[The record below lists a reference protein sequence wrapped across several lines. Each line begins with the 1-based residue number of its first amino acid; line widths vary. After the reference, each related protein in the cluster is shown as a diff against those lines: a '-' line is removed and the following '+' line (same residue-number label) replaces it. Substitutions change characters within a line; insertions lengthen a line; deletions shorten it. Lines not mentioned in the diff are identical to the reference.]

1 MTLRKRVIADRLGLL
16 MRDEIAKAAPEGPY
30 GRLKKSF
37 RTIPFGEAG
46 VSVFSIYFW
55 AIWVNDGRRAQ
66 VAKKQFLFYK
76 DPQDDPRI
84 DDDYPRKPGD
94 RRPLT
99 KAEFRAG
106 MREGKLVWIA
116 RGGSVRGVSA
126 THFIEKGVAAGKLKA
141 SKQAQQ
147 FLREEV
153 ARSTRNIS
161 GVKKIS
167 VRFGR

>member
-66 VAKKQFLFYK
+66 VAKKQFLFYA
-76 DPQDDPRI
+76 DPRDDPRI
-84 DDDYPRKPGD
+84 QDDYPRKPGD

-106 MREGKLVWIA
+106 RRDRTLVWIR
-116 RGGSVRGVSA
+116 RGQRVDSVPA
-126 THFIEKGVAAGKLKA
+126 THFIEKGVAAGKVKA
-141 SKQAQQ
+141 SAQMQ
-147 FLREEV
+147 RFLQEEV

>member
-1 MTLRKRVIADRLGLL
+1 VTLRKRVIADRLGLL
-16 MRDEIAKAAPEGPY
+16 MRNEIAKAAPEGPY
-30 GRLKKSF
+30 RRLKKSF

-46 VSVFSIYFW
+46 VSVFSLYYW

-66 VAKKQFLFYK
+66 VAKKQFLFYA
-76 DPQDDPRI
+76 DPRDDPRI
-84 DDDYPRKPGD
+84 DDDYPQKPGD

-106 MREGKLVWIA
+106 RRDKTIVWIR
-116 RGGSVRGVSA
+116 RGRSVAGVSP
-126 THFIEKGVAAGKLKA
+126 TRFIEKGVAAGKLKA
-141 SKQAQQ
+141 TVQMQR
-147 FLREEV
+147 FLKEEV